1 MYERFARYA
10 ASVGEFG
17 DVGSERGIDVSWLDG
32 LISTGADPRSD
43 DISVAAVLQASEQF
57 LQGIRLD
64 VGVFSRQASLAGF
77 RREERTK
84 GIGNRRGA
92 TGSDLRNVVVAQRGV
107 DRVVEEAHEKS
118 RVRST

>member
-1 MYERFARYA
+1 
-10 ASVGEFG
+10 VGEFG
-17 DVGSERGIDVSWLDG
+17 DVGSERGVDVSRLDG

-43 DISVAAVLQASEQF
+43 DISVAAVLQTSEQF
-57 LQGIRLD
+57 LQGIGLD

>member
-1 MYERFARYA
+1 
-10 ASVGEFG
+10 VGEFG
-17 DVGSERGIDVSWLDG
+17 DVGSERGVDVSRLDG

-43 DISVAAVLQASEQF
+43 DISVAAVLQTSEQF
-57 LQGIRLD
+57 LQGIGLD

-84 GIGNRRGA
+84 GIGNRGGA